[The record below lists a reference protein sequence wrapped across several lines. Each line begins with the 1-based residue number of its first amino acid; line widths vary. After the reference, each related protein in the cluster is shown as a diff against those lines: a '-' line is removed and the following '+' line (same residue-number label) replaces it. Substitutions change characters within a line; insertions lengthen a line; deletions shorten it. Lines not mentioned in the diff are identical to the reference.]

1 MSTLL
6 DPAIADAWG
15 RWLEGE
21 PEPTD
26 DGVLAGGLRLA
37 TSPDDDFAE
46 RLVDDEQLDRLLR
59 RSLAPPAA
67 SEAFVAGVLAAIDLT
82 PLEADAPDSADRGPD
97 LGGLEQ
103 TGGLEPPV
111 IRIQTPAARV
121 RPRPAWSEGGLL
133 AATVAG
139 LGLLAAGIALAVI
152 QPWNRWARPPQQP
165 APAVRRP
172 EPKPEPALVIEP
184 APEPAPKPASP
195 RPSYPPPDYPPPDYP
210 RSSSLG
216 PDPEASVPEKPAQ
229 RPAGG
234 AAIGGTT
241 PGTGS
246 SVSISQ
252 QVINGQFQGTIT
264 IDGKTQTFDSRA
276 AFEKATRDLGR

>member
-1 MSTLL
+1 MSSPF
-6 DPAIADAWG
+6 DAAIAAAWG

-26 DGVLAGGLRLA
+26 EGVLAGGLRLA
-37 TSPDDDFAE
+37 TGPDDDFTE

-67 SEAFVAGVLAAIDLT
+67 SEAFVAGVLAAIDLP
-82 PLEADAPDSADRGPD
+82 PLEAFAPDSADPDPD

-111 IRIQTPAARV
+111 IRIRTPSARV
-121 RPRPAWSEGGLL
+121 RPRPAWSDGGLL
-133 AATVAG
+133 AATIAG
-139 LGLLAAGIALAVI
+139 LGLVAAVIALAVI

-165 APAVRRP
+165 APVVRRP
-172 EPKPEPALVIEP
+172 EPKPEPAPVIEP
-184 APEPAPKPASP
+184 APEPASP

-216 PDPEASVPEKPAQ
+216 PDPEASVPEKPAK
-229 RPAGG
+229 RPAD
-234 AAIGGTT
+234 AAATSGTM

-252 QVINGQFQGTIT
+252 QVINGRFQGTIT

-276 AFEKATRDLGR
+276 AFEKAKRDLGR